1 MSPAQHTANVAVVR
15 SLLERTGNADLS
27 QMLGLDE
34 AYAHTGPEPQLRR
47 TPQMR
52 LRPSYSKERLG

>member
-1 MSPAQHTANVAVVR
+1 MTPAQHPRNVAAVR

-34 AYAHTGPEPQLRR
+34 HTASEPQDRR
-47 TPQMR
+47 SPQLR
-52 LRPSYSKERLG
+52 LRPSYRKERLG